1 MASPSSVF
9 TELVTSTL
17 RNHPS
22 EIADNV
28 SQNNALWRYLK
39 RKGKIDLEDGGYEIV
54 RNLDYANNST
64 YQRYS
69 GYDTLNIGQTQV
81 LTAAKYDWM
90 QAAVNVTAS
99 GRELRMNSG
108 DNAIFNLSKAKL
120 KNAVRTAAN
129 YMSIDVYSDG
139 ALTNQMGGLAYIIQS
154 NGQGTV
160 GGINSATYTF
170 WRNQFLEATGTNLV
184 TKSNIKG
191 FMNTLY
197 LSLVRGADKP
207 DLIVS
212 SHDFFAMYWESLQD
226 QQRYTN
232 DKDEATAGFRALKY
246 VDADVIF
253 DSNSNFSTTAEK
265 MYFLNTDYLG
275 LVVHRDANWSQMDDK
290 VSVNQDAVVIPMLW
304 MGNLV
309 CSNRSLQG
317 LLLDAS

>member
-1 MASPSSVF
+1 MATPSATF

-22 EIADNV
+22 EISDNV

-69 GYDTLNIGQTQV
+69 GYDTLNIGASEV
-81 LTAAKYDWM
+81 LTAAKFDWM

-108 DNAIFNLSKAKL
+108 DNAIFNLSKARL

-139 ALTNQMGGLAYIIQS
+139 ALTNQMGGLAYIITAD
-154 NGQGTV
+154 GTGTV
-160 GGINSATYTF
+160 GGINSGTWTF
-170 WRNQFLEATGTNLV
+170 WKNQFYECPTAPSAAT
-184 TKSNIKG
+184 IKTH
-191 FMNTLY
+191 MNTLY
-197 LSLVRGADKP
+197 LRQVRGADKP

-212 SHDFFAMYWESLQD
+212 SHDFFTFYWASLQD
-226 QQRYTN
+226 NQRYVDNTS
-232 DKDEATAGFRALKY
+232 EATAGFQSLKY
-246 VDADVIF
+246 VMADVIF
-253 DSNSNFSTTAEK
+253 DWNSNFSTTAEK

-275 LVVHRDANWSQMDDK
+275 LVVHRDANWSQLDDK
-290 VSVNQDAVVIPMLW
+290 MSVNQDAVVIPMLW

-317 LLLDAS
+317 LLLDAV

>member
-1 MASPSSVF
+1 MATPSATF

-39 RKGKIDLEDGGYEIV
+39 AKGKIDLEDGGYEIV

-69 GYDTLNIGQTQV
+69 GYDTLNIGASEV

-108 DNAIFNLSKAKL
+108 DNAIFNLSKARL
-120 KNAVRTAAN
+120 KNSVRTAAN

-139 ALTNQMGGLAYIIQS
+139 ALTNQMGGLAYIIQ
-154 NGQGTV
+154 NAGTGTV
-160 GGINSATYTF
+160 GGINSSTWSF
-170 WRNQFLEATGTNLV
+170 WQNQKLEAPGTN
-184 TKSNIKG
+184 TISKATIKG
-191 FMNTLY
+191 YMNTLY
-197 LSLVRGADKP
+197 LSLVRGTDKT
-207 DLIVS
+207 DLVVS
-212 SHDFFAMYWESLQD
+212 SHDFFSMYWESLQD
-226 QQRYTN
+226 LQRYMSTN
-232 DKDEATAGFRALKY
+232 EAAAGFRSLKY

-253 DSNSNFSTTAEK
+253 DSNSNFTTTAEK

-275 LVVHRDANWSQMDDK
+275 MVVHKDANWSQLDEKM
-290 VSVNQDAVVIPMLW
+290 SVNQDAVVIPLIW

-317 LLLDAS
+317 VLIDAS

>member
-81 LTAAKYDWM
+81 LTAAKFEWM

-108 DNAIFNLSKAKL
+108 DNAIFNLSKSKL

-139 ALTNQMGGLAYIIQS
+139 ALTNQMGGLAYIIQT

-160 GGINSATYTF
+160 GGINSGTYSF
-170 WRNQFLEATGTNLV
+170 WRNQFLEATGTNAV

-317 LLLDAS
+317 ILLDAS

>member
-1 MASPSSVF
+1 MTSPSATF

-139 ALTNQMGGLAYIIQS
+139 ALTNQMGGLAYIIQA

-160 GGINSATYTF
+160 GGINSTTYSF

-184 TKSNIKG
+184 TKANIKG
-191 FMNTLY
+191 YMNTLY

-232 DKDEATAGFRALKY
+232 DRDEATAGFRALKY

-309 CSNRSLQG
+309 CSNRALQG
-317 LLLDAS
+317 ILLDAS

>member
-69 GYDTLNIGQTQV
+69 GYDSLNIGQTQV

-139 ALTNQMGGLAYIIQS
+139 ALTNQMGGLAYIIQT

-317 LLLDAS
+317 ILLDAS

>member
-1 MASPSSVF
+1 MPSPSSVF

-81 LTAAKYDWM
+81 LTAAKFDWM

-120 KNAVRTAAN
+120 KNAVRTASN

-160 GGINSATYTF
+160 GGINSTTYTF

-184 TKSNIKG
+184 TKANIKG

>member
-81 LTAAKYDWM
+81 LTAAKFDWM

-120 KNAVRTAAN
+120 KNAVRTASN

-139 ALTNQMGGLAYIIQS
+139 ALTNQMGGLAYIIQT

-191 FMNTLY
+191 YMNTLY

-317 LLLDAS
+317 LLLDAA